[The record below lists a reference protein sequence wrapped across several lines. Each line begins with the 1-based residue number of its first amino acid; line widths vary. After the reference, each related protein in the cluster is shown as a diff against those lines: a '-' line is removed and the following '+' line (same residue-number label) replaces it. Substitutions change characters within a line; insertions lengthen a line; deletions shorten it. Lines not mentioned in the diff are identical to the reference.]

1 MAALWAA
8 DGPVTAAGVHQTLGG
23 DLAYKT
29 VLTVLGRLHAK
40 GLLDREQAGR
50 AHAYTPR
57 RGLAEEAAEQMNAA
71 RRTACE
77 GRLARTWR

>member
-23 DLAYKT
+23 DLADKT

-50 AHAYTPR
+50 ADAYTPR